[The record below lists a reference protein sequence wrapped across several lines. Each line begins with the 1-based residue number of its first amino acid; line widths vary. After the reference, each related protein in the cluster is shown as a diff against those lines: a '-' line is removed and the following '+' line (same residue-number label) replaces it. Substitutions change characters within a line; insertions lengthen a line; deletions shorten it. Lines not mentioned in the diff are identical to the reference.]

1 MKAGL
6 RYQNGCMY
14 EHHGA
19 WYVRYRQ
26 RILQEDGSAKLNHAS
41 KHLGRSADFSN
52 IFEVK
57 RCRAS
62 FMQAVNRDR
71 FSAHSRTTLTAFVEG
86 AYLPWTKEERRA
98 STSKGHHLIWINHI
112 RDHVG
117 ELRLREFRTVDA
129 SRMLRAIA
137 KKKDLTKTTL
147 QHIKSVLST
156 IFIYAKNEGAFDG
169 TNPVDGVL
177 IPMLAREPGQTHA
190 YDLDQVLQ
198 ILDLFRFSQKP
209 WLRSQPSR
217 GCAKVSCADSTG
229 PITRVANWRS
239 IVPFGCRWSTFPR
252 RGPAGIPCR

>member
-1 MKAGL
+1 
-6 RYQNGCMY
+6 MY
-14 EHHGA
+14 EYHGA

-62 FMQAVNRDR
+62 F
-71 FSAHSRTTLTAFVEG
+71 
-86 AYLPWTKEERRA
+86 
-98 STSKGHHLIWINHI
+98 INHI
-112 RDHVG
+112 RDHVR

-156 IFIYAKNEGAFDG
+156 VFIYAKNEGAFDG
-169 TNPVDGVL
+169 TNPVDG
-177 IPMLAREPGQTHA
+177 
-190 YDLDQVLQ
+190 
-198 ILDLFRFSQKP
+198 F
-209 WLRSQPSR
+209 
-217 GCAKVSCADSTG
+217 
-229 PITRVANWRS
+229 
-239 IVPFGCRWSTFPR
+239 
-252 RGPAGIPCR
+252 

>member
-1 MKAGL
+1 
-6 RYQNGCMY
+6 MY

-26 RILQEDGSAKLNHAS
+26 RILQEDGSAKLNHAC

-71 FSAHSRTTLTAFVEG
+71 FSAHSRITLTAFVEG
-86 AYLPWTKEERRA
+86 AYLPWTKGGA
-98 STSKGHHLIWINHI
+98 SSKHQQGPSRNLINHI

-137 KKKDLTKTTL
+137 KK
-147 QHIKSVLST
+147 
-156 IFIYAKNEGAFDG
+156 N
-169 TNPVDGVL
+169 
-177 IPMLAREPGQTHA
+177 
-190 YDLDQVLQ
+190 
-198 ILDLFRFSQKP
+198 
-209 WLRSQPSR
+209 RSR
-217 GCAKVSCADSTG
+217 
-229 PITRVANWRS
+229 
-239 IVPFGCRWSTFPR
+239 IVT
-252 RGPAGIPCR
+252 